1 MSIPIQ
7 LRIAFRN
14 LARNKVHTLINIAG
28 LSISVTVCI
37 LIALF
42 VREEY
47 SFDKH
52 FPEGERIYRVAGNY
66 FSAGGDEDQSAATSY
81 LLQPMIPDMPGVDAM
96 CRIGFSP
103 QLLGVDS
110 KEFLEYG
117 VLYADSSFFRVFQ
130 MPFLRGDRASALSNP
145 GSIVLDDM
153 TAQRFFGTNDVVGRL
168 ILIRGKSFIVSGVM
182 ETWPSNSHFFARI
195 ILPMSGVVEWLPDW
209 VKDNM
214 TGRNMY
220 TYFKANSH
228 FNQVKLEAAINSTTK
243 PLWTGDTPPEYFIQS
258 LRSIYLQSHLNQEI
272 ETNGNKTTVS
282 IFSITALVILI
293 LACINYI
300 NLTMAG
306 SFQRSKEIGMKKILG
321 TSRFSLLGQFLT
333 ESFLVVSVS
342 VTAAAILV
350 MVAMPSFN
358 QLNGKALLFNPFTDV
373 SIGLGLVAITVIIA
387 ILAGIFPAALLLR
400 SKVMNLL
407 SGKLEFNNGRQY
419 LRNGLI
425 MFQFAI
431 SATLIAST
439 LIVVDQVNFIRTKDL
454 GINPERIVIV
464 PLQTPEI
471 ASRFERL
478 KAEFLRDAN
487 VVSVTGSNNKVT
499 RPVSTTRPYIIDWK
513 QEDVGIPSVTISY
526 DFFETMGTQMVA
538 GRSFSKEVPTDLKDA
553 YIINESAAKL
563 LGMKDPVGGHL
574 FGFTFTGS
582 KWFEK
587 NGTVIGVVKD
597 FHFASLHTQIV
608 PTVFTLASETTE
620 SLDWMEIRISGDGMG
635 SLTSLA
641 NIWAKV
647 APERSF
653 QFEFMEDDLKLHYQ
667 AEDRFLKLFSIFSTL
682 SILIGGLGLFG
693 ITAFMAA
700 RRTKEIG
707 IRKILGSSV
716 PAIIGLLSRNF
727 LAMVVLSN
735 ILAWPLAWYFMNNW
749 LLNFAYQTTISW
761 RVFLL
766 TGLAAIFIAFL
777 AILHHAMRV
786 ARANP
791 VKALRWE

>member
-117 VLYADSSFFRVFQ
+117 VLYADSSFFKVFQ
-130 MPFLRGDRASALSNP
+130 MPFLRGDRATALSNP

-220 TYFKANSH
+220 TYFKASSH

-350 MVAMPSFN
+350 MVAMPFFN
-358 QLNGKALLFNPFTDV
+358 QLNGKTLLFNPFTDV
-373 SIGLGLVAITVIIA
+373 SIGLGLIAITVMIA

-454 GINPERIVIV
+454 GIDPERIIIV

-513 QEDVGIPSVTISY
+513 QEDVGIPSVTVSY
-526 DFFETMGTQMVA
+526 DFFETMGAQMVA

-563 LGMKDPVGGHL
+563 LGMKVPVGGHL